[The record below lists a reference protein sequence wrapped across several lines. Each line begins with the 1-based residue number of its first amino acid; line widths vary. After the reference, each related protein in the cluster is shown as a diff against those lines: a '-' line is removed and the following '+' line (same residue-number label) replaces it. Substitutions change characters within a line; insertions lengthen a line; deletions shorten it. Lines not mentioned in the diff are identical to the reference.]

1 MKSRATGMLVRAASI
16 AAVCAL
22 AAFLCAGRAAV
33 ARADDASE
41 SNLHWE
47 LGRSLYG
54 QARYT
59 EALDHFLASNR
70 LAPNRHVV
78 FDAAQTYRLLDRPRE
93 AYNWFETYLRDFEL
107 TAEERAE
114 AEALQA
120 QLAPTLALVEV
131 STTPP
136 GAQIFVDRRELGSV
150 GRAPRRVAMEVGD
163 HQLLVELAGYH
174 PTSTSVRAALGTTTA
189 TALTLAPILGRV
201 EVRSEPLGAQ
211 VRTDDGRVLGVT
223 PLSVELPI
231 GSRHLEVALDGFV
244 EQSHVV
250 VVRESGASTL
260 DIRLQRAASDLAIL
274 TVEGAPAG
282 AAVRLVDRRLALG
295 ALPLTRDDLRPGPT
309 DLEISAA
316 GRAPYRTRIVLEA
329 GAATRVDVTLEP
341 PSHWFW
347 QELRWVAWGSAA
359 ALYAASGVTG
369 VLALD
374 ARQDFFA
381 RPTRE
386 DYDSTQRFAVASD
399 ALLIAAVVVAAA
411 SFILELVLEPP
422 PASRA
427 RVTMQR

>member
-1 MKSRATGMLVRAASI
+1 MKSGATGTSVRAAAI
-16 AAVCAL
+16 AVCAL
-22 AAFLCAGRAAV
+22 VACLSAGRAAV

-41 SNLHWE
+41 STLHWE

-54 QARYT
+54 QGRYT

-93 AYNWFETYLRDFEL
+93 AYNWFETYLRDFDL

-114 AEALQA
+114 AEALQL

-131 STTPP
+131 STSPP
-136 GAQIFVDRRELGSV
+136 AAQIFVDRRELGSV
-150 GRAPRRVAMEVGD
+150 GRSPRRVAMELGE
-163 HQLLVELAGYH
+163 HQILVELPGHH
-174 PTSTSVRAALGTTTA
+174 PASVPVRAGLGAPTPA
-189 TALTLAPILGRV
+189 ALTLAPILGRV
-201 EVRSEPLGAQ
+201 EVRSEPAGAQ

-223 PLSVELPI
+223 PLALELPI
-231 GSRHLEVALDGFV
+231 GSRHVEVALDGFV
-244 EQSHVV
+244 EQSRVI
-250 VVRESGASTL
+250 VVREGAASTL
-260 DIRLQRAASDLAIL
+260 AIRLQRAASDLAIL
-274 TVEGAPAG
+274 TVVGTPVG

-316 GRAPYRTRIVLEA
+316 GRAPFRARVVLEA
-329 GAATRVDVTLEP
+329 GAATRVEVTLEP
-341 PSHWFW
+341 PSHWLW
-347 QELRWVAWGSAA
+347 QELRWIAWGSAA
-359 ALYAASGVTG
+359 ALYASSGVTA

-386 DYDSTQRFAVASD
+386 DYDSTQNFATASD

-411 SFILELVLEPP
+411 SFILELFLEPP

-427 RVTMQR
+427 RVRMQR